1 MNKVASTF
9 LGCNGR
15 KNNPHTSKRC
25 TRHNL
30 HDTIAI
36 INKPSTAYANKD
48 DARCMYDKWIDAT
61 AAPHNLIQ

>member
-1 MNKVASTF
+1 MNKVASTC
-9 LGCNGR
+9 LGCSGR

-36 INKPSTAYANKD
+36 INKQSTTYATNMMHEGMQGK
-48 DARCMYDKWIDAT
+48 
-61 AAPHNLIQ
+61 